1 MRGVAKNE
9 VWQIPEHFCSPMLSH
24 TKPIPFCSMGIGL
37 QIMLEWAWIHVQ
49 YRRYG
54 RWYAEQ
60 KNSVTQ
66 LQRVLHVYEES
77 TVSMADSSHRGF
89 FWPGC
94 ARSRC
99 SLCQDVLKP
108 SHTHPK
114 QWNPEVLELLKQY
127 CPGIPPSA
135 CICKADEMSLR
146 RKVNGMVKGEFLP
159 RWVKR
164 ERTKTV
170 PQCCVP
176 GCSAVSERAC
186 SCIRFL

>member
-1 MRGVAKNE
+1 MCSTGDMDGGMRSKN
-9 VWQIPEHFCSPMLSH
+9 P
-24 TKPIPFCSMGIGL
+24 
-37 QIMLEWAWIHVQ
+37 
-49 YRRYG
+49 
-54 RWYAEQ
+54 
-60 KNSVTQ
+60 VTQ
-66 LQRVLHVYEES
+66 LQCVRHVYEES
-77 TVSMADSSHRGF
+77 MADSSRRGF
-89 FWPGC
+89 FRPGC
-94 ARSRC
+94 DRSRC

-114 QWNPEVLELLKQY
+114 QWNPDVLELLKQF

-135 CICKADEMSLR
+135 CVCKADEMSLR
-146 RKVNGMVKGEFLP
+146 RKVNGMVKGEFIP

-186 SCIRFL
+186 SFASFDTICAAVDVACGSTGESGPSSYTLCSQHFHIVYKFCNPEHVGCMCTLWF